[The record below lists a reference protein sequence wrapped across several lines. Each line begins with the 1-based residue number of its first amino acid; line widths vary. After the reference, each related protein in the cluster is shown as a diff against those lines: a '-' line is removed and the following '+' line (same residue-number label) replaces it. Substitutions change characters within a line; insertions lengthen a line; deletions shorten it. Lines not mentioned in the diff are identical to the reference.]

1 VGDDNDCSIIPVQI
15 VKQREDAIGR
25 FAVDGACR
33 LIGEDQSGFIC
44 DCPGNRDALLLATG
58 QLMRPMVK
66 SMRKTDPIQGIL
78 RFAPPF
84 AASHASI
91 GQRQLDILE
100 RAGSR
105 QQRSHLEHEADF
117 AAAQGSP
124 SIAVQIGHFKSLE
137 YVLPAIGCFQK
148 SKQTHQGRLSGP
160 GAPDDRYK
168 LAGIN
173 RK

>member
-1 VGDDNDCSIIPVQI
+1 MI
-15 VKQREDAIGR
+15 
-25 FAVDGACR
+25 
-33 LIGEDQSGFIC
+33 
-44 DCPGNRDALLLATG
+44 
-58 QLMRPMVK
+58 K
-66 SMRKTDPIQGIL
+66 SMRKPDPVQGIL

-105 QQRSHLEHEADF
+105 QQRSRLEHEADF

-124 SIAVQIGHFKSLE
+124 SIAVQSGHFKSPE
-137 YVLPAIGCFQK
+137 NVLPAIGCFQK